1 MHAQMGV
8 CSPNVYICPQG
19 LEGGGYYD
27 FLNRSSGPG
36 YNIDS
41 PESQT
46 LLPPFQES
54 SD

>member
-1 MHAQMGV
+1 MHAQMGG

-27 FLNRSSGPG
+27 FLNR